1 MNTNKILGLFD
12 KYRAVIV
19 KADGVVQDEFLTT
32 FASSSDV
39 IGESDNEVLYVEYG
53 DEYSIKFSE
62 SELNG
67 AIINVYGNLVM
78 EDTEGDSIEFKF
90 QEIKSI
96 HLVKEDIDWVTE
108 VVKNNCWLFLKTC

>member
-1 MNTNKILGLFD
+1 MNTNKILGLFN
-12 KYRAVIV
+12 KYRTVIV
-19 KADGVVQDEFLTT
+19 KADGVVQDELVT

-53 DEYSIKFSE
+53 DYGDEYSTRFSE
-62 SELNG
+62 SGLNG

-96 HLVKEDIDWVTE
+96 HLVKEDID
-108 VVKNNCWLFLKTC
+108 

>member
-12 KYRAVIV
+12 KYRVVIV
-19 KADGVVQDEFLTT
+19 KVDGVEKDELLTI
-32 FASSSDV
+32 ASSSDV

-53 DEYSIKFSE
+53 DEYSTKFSE
-62 SELNG
+62 SGLNG

-78 EDTEGDSIEFKF
+78 EDTEGDSIEFEF

-96 HLVKEDIDWVTE
+96 HLVKEDIE
-108 VVKNNCWLFLKTC
+108 NS

>member
-12 KYRAVIV
+12 KYQVVIV
-19 KADGVVQDEFLTT
+19 KADGVVQDEFLTI
-32 FASSSDV
+32 ASSSDV

-62 SELNG
+62 SELNS

-96 HLVKEDIDWVTE
+96 HLVKEDID
-108 VVKNNCWLFLKTC
+108 

>member
-19 KADGVVQDEFLTT
+19 KADGVVQDELVT
-32 FASSSDV
+32 FTSSSDV

-62 SELNG
+62 SGLNG

-78 EDTEGDSIEFKF
+78 EDTEGDSIQIEF
-90 QEIKSI
+90 QEIKM
-96 HLVKEDIDWVTE
+96 HYLVKEDID
-108 VVKNNCWLFLKTC
+108 

>member
-12 KYRAVIV
+12 KYQVVIV
-19 KADGVVQDEFLTT
+19 KADGVIQDEFLTI
-32 FASSSDV
+32 ASSSDV

-53 DEYSIKFSE
+53 DEYSSRFSE
-62 SELNG
+62 SGLNG

-96 HLVKEDIDWVTE
+96 HLVKEDLDW
-108 VVKNNCWLFLKTC
+108 VVKNTSWLFLKTC

>member
-32 FASSSDV
+32 HASSSDV
-39 IGESDNEVLYVEYG
+39 IGKSDNEVLYVEYG
-53 DEYSIKFSE
+53 DYGDEYSIKFSE
-62 SELNG
+62 SGLNG

-96 HLVKEDIDWVTE
+96 HLVKEDID
-108 VVKNNCWLFLKTC
+108 

>member
-1 MNTNKILGLFD
+1 MNTNKILSLFG

-19 KADGVVQDEFLTT
+19 TVDGVEQDELVTSVNSSDVILLTI
-32 FASSSDV
+32 ASSSDV

-62 SELNG
+62 SGLNG

-96 HLVKEDIDWVTE
+96 HLVKEDID
-108 VVKNNCWLFLKTC
+108 

>member
-19 KADGVVQDEFLTT
+19 KADGVVQDELVA

-39 IGESDNEVLYVEYG
+39 IGESDNEVLYVESG
-53 DEYSIKFSE
+53 DEYSITFSE
-62 SELNG
+62 SGLNG

-96 HLVKEDIDWVTE
+96 HLVKEDID
-108 VVKNNCWLFLKTC
+108 

>member
-12 KYRAVIV
+12 KYQVVIV
-19 KADGVVQDEFLTT
+19 KADGVVQDELVT
-32 FASSSDV
+32 SVNSSDV
-39 IGESDNEVLYVEYG
+39 IGESDNEVLYVESG
-53 DEYSIKFSE
+53 DEYNEYSTRFSE
-62 SELNG
+62 SGLNG

-96 HLVKEDIDWVTE
+96 HLVKEDID
-108 VVKNNCWLFLKTC
+108 

>member
-12 KYRAVIV
+12 KYQIVIV
-19 KADGVVQDEFLTT
+19 KADGVVQYELVT
-32 FASSSDV
+32 FVSSSDV
-39 IGESDNEVLYVEYG
+39 IGESDNEVLCVESG
-53 DEYSIKFSE
+53 DEYSTRFSE
-62 SELNG
+62 SGLNG

-96 HLVKEDIDWVTE
+96 HLVKEDID
-108 VVKNNCWLFLKTC
+108 

>member
-1 MNTNKILGLFD
+1 MNTNKILSLFG

-19 KADGVVQDEFLTT
+19 TVDGVEQDELVTSVNSSDVILVT
-32 FASSSDV
+32 IASSSDV

-53 DEYSIKFSE
+53 DEYSSRFSE
-62 SELNG
+62 SGLNG

-96 HLVKEDIDWVTE
+96 HLVKEDLD
-108 VVKNNCWLFLKTC
+108 